1 MLKILVYEF
10 LALLSYNGKL
20 LARFLNVESFELVG
34 GISDLGDD
42 FNLLL
47 KANTYKID
55 LLDYCFFQRLKC
67 YVLFCDDM
75 SLIFNEVLIMLKSL
89 ELLFM
94 SQNTRSLF
102 SRLDQ
107 RRYHSSFGCSLAN
120 FLI

>member
-75 SLIFNEVLIMLKSL
+75 SLIFNEVFDNVEVIGTLVYEPEYKVFVLK
-89 ELLFM
+89 
-94 SQNTRSLF
+94 T
-102 SRLDQ
+102 
-107 RRYHSSFGCSLAN
+107 
-120 FLI
+120 